1 MSKSE
6 EHYIALM
13 HRYATELAR
22 DVREEG
28 ITPDRLGSST
38 LLQRSV
44 TKGVELIGE
53 AAWQLKKLGTDLGPD
68 VPLTEIAGMRHV
80 LVHHY
85 DGVDWN
91 IVEEVALQDVP
102 ALESAL
108 ARIMESRGIA
118 PL

>member
-13 HRYATELAR
+13 HRYASELAR
-22 DVREEG
+22 DIREEG
-28 ITPDRLGSST
+28 ITPERLGTST

-53 AAWQLKKLGTDLGPD
+53 AAWQLKRMGADLGPD
-68 VPLTEIAGMRHV
+68 VPLIEIAGMRHI

-91 IVEEVALQDVP
+91 VVEEVALQDVP
-102 ALESAL
+102 ELEAAL
-108 ARIMESRGIA
+108 ARIMEERGID